1 MFGDVLKLSPES
13 MVRLRKAVYGF
24 VNTPNKWW
32 DRLKRSL
39 LKHGITSCALD
50 PCAFVLIKQ
59 SKVRGLTG
67 VHVDDLL
74 GGGDEVFDGTIL
86 EVEREFDGGA
96 WDVGAIRFKARQL
109 TQMANYEIMID
120 MEGTNMIC
128 RRKKY
133 TKEDKIKFERVLHQQ
148 KK

>member
-86 EVEREFDGGA
+86 EVTREFDVGA
-96 WDVGAIRFKARQL
+96 WDVGAMRFKERQL
-109 TQMANYEIMID
+109 TQMANYEIMMD
-120 MEGTNMIC
+120 MERYKHDLSQIEVHQ
-128 RRKKY
+128 K
-133 TKEDKIKFERVLHQQ
+133 DKIKFERVLHQQ

>member
-1 MFGDVLKLSPES
+1 MFGDIVRLSPES

-59 SKVRGLTG
+59 SKVRGSTG

-74 GGGDEVFDGTIL
+74 GEGDEVFDGTIL
-86 EVEREFDGGA
+86 EVTREFDVGA
-96 WDVGAIRFKARQL
+96 WDVGAMRFKARQL

-120 MEGTNMIC
+120 VERYKHDLSQIEVP
-128 RRKKY
+128 
-133 TKEDKIKFERVLHQQ
+133 KEDKLKFERVLHQQ